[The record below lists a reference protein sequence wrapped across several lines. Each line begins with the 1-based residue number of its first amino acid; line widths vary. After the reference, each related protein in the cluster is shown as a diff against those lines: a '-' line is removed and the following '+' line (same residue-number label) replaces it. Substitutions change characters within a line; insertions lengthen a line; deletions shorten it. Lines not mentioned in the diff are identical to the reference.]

1 MAQDWIRALIRG
13 RLPRLPA
20 CLRLPGAFSAPPLTR
35 SRCAP
40 VPDRTPT
47 NNKFFETFSFLPPLS
62 NDEISKQVAYIVN
75 NGWTPCLEFAE
86 PEQAYVSSENSIRY
100 GPVSSG
106 YQDNRYWTM
115 WKLPMFGCQNGEQV
129 LGEMN
134 NCIKAFPEAYVRL
147 VAFDSVRQVQMCG
160 FLIHRPPN
168 ATEFQAPEKRSVA

>member
-1 MAQDWIRALIRG
+1 LAQDWIRVLIRG

-20 CLRLPGAFSAPPLTR
+20 CPRFPGAFSAPPLTR

-40 VPDRTPT
+40 VPDRTPK

>member
-20 CLRLPGAFSAPPLTR
+20 CPRFPGAFSAPPLTR

-115 WKLPMFGCQNGEQV
+115 WKLSMFGCQNGEQV

>member
-1 MAQDWIRALIRG
+1 MAQDWIRVLIRG

-20 CLRLPGAFSAPPLTR
+20 CPRFPGAFSAPPLTR

>member
-1 MAQDWIRALIRG
+1 LAQDWIRVLIRG

-20 CLRLPGAFSAPPLTR
+20 CPRFPGAFSAPPLTR

-86 PEQAYVSSENSIRY
+86 PEQAYVSSESSIRY

-115 WKLPMFGCQNGEQV
+115 WKLPMFGCQNGDQV
-129 LGEMN
+129 LGEMA

>member
-1 MAQDWIRALIRG
+1 MSFALAASKVNVA
-13 RLPRLPA
+13 LAPA
-20 CLRLPGAFSAPPLTR
+20 SKATVSSKKVSFAAPAR
-35 SRCAP
+35 SFM
-40 VPDRTPT
+40 VWTPT

-86 PEQAYVSSENSIRY
+86 PEQAYVSSESSIRY

-129 LGEMN
+129 LGEMA

-168 ATEFQAPEKRSVA
+168 ATEFQAPAKRSVAEL